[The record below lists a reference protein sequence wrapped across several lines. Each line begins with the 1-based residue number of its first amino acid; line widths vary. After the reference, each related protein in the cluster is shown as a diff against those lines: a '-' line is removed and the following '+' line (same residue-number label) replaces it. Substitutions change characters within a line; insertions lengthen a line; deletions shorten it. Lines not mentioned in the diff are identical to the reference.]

1 MHAFEPHNQSFQFIP
16 LIVISEACTTSSGA
30 ANWCHHRPG
39 QGLLLE
45 LDSLERFAEWPRR
58 PGRFIISRFLS
69 RLVYTRSR
77 DPAWLEEL
85 EERDWYLC
93 RDLNAAETHFI
104 HRSFLPPPLFGPPS
118 AALLRFFLLPLRF
131 CPLTRFSVTLDI
143 RSPSPRRCL
152 SNGPAITYNF
162 MPGI

>member
-104 HRSFLPPPLFGPPS
+104 HRSFLPPPLFVPLPQLS
-118 AALLRFFLLPLRF
+118 SVSFSFPFAFAPLHVSLLHSIFAL
-131 CPLTRFSVTLDI
+131 
-143 RSPSPRRCL
+143 RRQDV
-152 SNGPAITYNF
+152 A
-162 MPGI
+162 